1 MRMNLIKLSFPVL
14 VIYRQKFRLLL
25 QTILFFGLGS
35 ASIFILFSLGATVR
49 MEILRRFHAEGID
62 LFTVLKRPNASR
74 VAPAQIR
81 YLDLD
86 FLDWLSTP
94 GAPALQVAPERRLTL
109 PIAFRN
115 ERFSGFVVGSTEA
128 YQSVF
133 GLRLKTGRFFS
144 FADDFQPHCV
154 VGARVFRRLQTETA
168 TDLIGQTLH
177 LGPLAFRIIG
187 ALEPSKGFESEYN
200 IDESILV
207 PLSTLRQ
214 FAYNPEITRMNV
226 KTDPKA
232 PVVEIYDFILS
243 RLELYLGDASN
254 FEVSNQQVFIDEIQ
268 RKVELISLYAGI
280 AGCIFL
286 LAGITSF
293 VNLTRQTV
301 WTRWH
306 SMPQIWGIT
315 NRRMRYQIFAEIF
328 SIGFLGWATGWLLG
342 VLMLPWLTGYFGW
355 GLIIPPIAYLATFVI
370 MLVFGAAIGYTL
382 TKPATGTELTLEP
395 RTE

>member
-1 MRMNLIKLSFPVL
+1 MRMNLKKLASPVL
-14 VIYRQKFRLLL
+14 GIYRQKFRLLL
-25 QTILFFGLGS
+25 QTILLFGLGS
-35 ASIFILFSLGATVR
+35 AAIFILFSLSATVR
-49 MEILRRFHAEGID
+49 MEILRRFHAEGIE
-62 LFTVLKRPNASR
+62 LFTVLKRPNAGR

-86 FLDWLSTP
+86 FLDWLNSP
-94 GAPALQVAPERRLTL
+94 GAPALKVAPERRLTL

-115 ERFSGFVVGSTEA
+115 QRFSGFVVGSTEA

-133 GLRLKTGRFFS
+133 GLSLKAGRFFS
-144 FADDFQPHCV
+144 FIDDFQPHCV
-154 VGARVFRRLQTETA
+154 IGARVYRRLQTETA
-168 TDLIGQTLH
+168 TALMGQTLH

-232 PVVEIYDFILS
+232 PVAEIYDFIDS

-268 RKVELISLYAGI
+268 RKVELISLYIGI
-280 AGCIFL
+280 AGCVFL
-286 LAGITSF
+286 LAGLTSF
-293 VNLTRQTV
+293 VDLTRQTV
-301 WTRWH
+301 WERRHLMRRRWGSQTRR
-306 SMPQIWGIT
+306 IL
-315 NRRMRYQIFAEIF
+315 YQIFAEIF
-328 SIGFLGWATGWLLG
+328 CIGLFGWAVGWVLG
-342 VLMLPWLTGYFGW
+342 ALILPWLTGYFGW
-355 GLIIPPIAYLATFVI
+355 DSIIPPIAYLSTFVI
-370 MLVFGAAIGYTL
+370 TLLFGAAIGYALAKPL
-382 TKPATGTELTLEP
+382 TEAELNLEP